1 MKIRGISVW
10 TRIIQILVVT
20 VILSSC
26 QSTTIKLGEPMPR
39 NAIPIAESTLLNA
52 ADIIELYALP
62 DGMVIGEQDGN
73 IVYIRD
79 YLPSSRWPNLLSIEE
94 YLNKAKGR
102 VVVERGV
109 GFSVELDDGWF
120 AWIGH
125 ININP
130 DDKMKATPEYVYKKK
145 VTWSKQFTN
154 YPDYLREMEESHG
167 VPSPHWEVHETD
179 GMLILKEIIDE

>member
-1 MKIRGISVW
+1 MSMWNKIVQLLAI
-10 TRIIQILVVT
+10 TLT
-20 VILSSC
+20 LSSC
-26 QSTTIKLGEPMPR
+26 QNTTVKLGDSMPR
-39 NAIPIAESTLLNA
+39 NAIPIAESMLLNA

-62 DGMVIGEQDGN
+62 DGMIIGEQDGN

-79 YLPSSRWPNLLSIEE
+79 YLPSSRWPNLLSVEE
-94 YLNKAKGR
+94 YLNKTKGR

-130 DDKMKATPEYVYKKK
+130 DNKMKAAPEYVYKKN
-145 VTWSKQFTN
+145 VTHSNQFTN
-154 YPDYLREMEESHG
+154 YPDYIREMEESHG
-167 VPSPHWEVHETD
+167 VPSLHWEIHETD
-179 GMLILKEIIDE
+179 DGFIIKNRLDE